1 MYLYYVDK
9 QLQWYYAMT
18 ELYIIKAAFHMEY
31 NNIFGVIWIK
41 FQQKIMTNTIN
52 GHNTFSS
59 NVSIDGYLV
68 YVIFCYWLRI
78 YGILF

>member
-41 FQQKIMTNTIN
+41 FQQKRHVTESYYWQRLYVNIRL
-52 GHNTFSS
+52 S
-59 NVSIDGYLV
+59 N
-68 YVIFCYWLRI
+68 IFIFL
-78 YGILF
+78 LQ

>member
-18 ELYIIKAAFHMEY
+18 EFYIIKAAFHMEY

-41 FQQKIMTNTIN
+41 FQQKNYDKYNQWTQYFFFKCIN
-52 GHNTFSS
+52 
-59 NVSIDGYLV
+59 
-68 YVIFCYWLRI
+68 
-78 YGILF
+78 